1 MKKFMVAATLAALAT
16 MPALAK
22 VESPPPPPPAP
33 ASNWAGCYAG
43 VNGGI
48 GRNKGNTHYNDPN
61 TTTDPINF
69 IPNVVPS
76 SFIPA
81 PSGTG
86 GTGGLGGGGAGC
98 NWQNQQWVYG
108 PEGDID
114 GGRIAGSQT
123 NSVTAA
129 TATVFGVNPVTG
141 LSGLLGNPTGTA
153 SESTQ
158 LNWLSTIRG
167 RIGLIVQDR
176 LLLFATGG
184 LALGGVS
191 SQGSVNVANS
201 VVQVTWSGSHSAV
214 NAGFAV
220 GGGAE
225 WALADRW
232 TAKAEYLWYDLGNVS
247 HLLNC
252 ASVSPLLFA
261 SCNATPGPFATL
273 GNAVSSVHGSIVR
286 VGINYK
292 FN

>member
-1 MKKFMVAATLAALAT
+1 LAEQGQHPLQRSEYRHRPNQFYSKRRPFEFYTGA
-16 MPALAK
+16 
-22 VESPPPPPPAP
+22 
-33 ASNWAGCYAG
+33 
-43 VNGGI
+43 I
-48 GRNKGNTHYNDPN
+48 GH
-61 TTTDPINF
+61 
-69 IPNVVPS
+69 
-76 SFIPA
+76 
-81 PSGTG
+81 G

-108 PEGDID
+108 LEGDID
-114 GGRIAGSQT
+114 GGRIAGNQT

-129 TATVFGVNPVTG
+129 TATVFGINPVTG

-167 RIGLIVQDR
+167 RIGLIIRDR

-225 WALADRW
+225 WALGDRW

-247 HLLNC
+247 HPLNC

-261 SCNATPGPFATL
+261 SCSATPGPFATL
-273 GNAVSSVHGSIVR
+273 GSAVSSIHGSIVR

>member
-1 MKKFMVAATLAALAT
+1 MRGAWRGECSNFCAVWIYDHQLRRTINYVAAARFSNDLVGSQMKKFMVAATLAALAT

-33 ASNWAGCYAG
+33 ASNWAGCYVG

-48 GRNKGNTHYNDPN
+48 GWNKGNTHYNDPN

-108 PEGDID
+108 LEGDID

-153 SESTQ
+153 GEALTRLTAEPAVCRCEYVHRGSFRMTGPYARSIRVAGRWFQVSTRTAVHAP
-158 LNWLSTIRG
+158 W
-167 RIGLIVQDR
+167 LIVASR
-176 LLLFATGG
+176 PRGIVVRRSY
-184 LALGGVS
+184 LGRTAPG
-191 SQGSVNVANS
+191 A
-201 VVQVTWSGSHSAV
+201 VVP
-214 NAGFAV
+214 
-220 GGGAE
+220 GA
-225 WALADRW
+225 
-232 TAKAEYLWYDLGNVS
+232 
-247 HLLNC
+247 
-252 ASVSPLLFA
+252 
-261 SCNATPGPFATL
+261 
-273 GNAVSSVHGSIVR
+273 
-286 VGINYK
+286 
-292 FN
+292 